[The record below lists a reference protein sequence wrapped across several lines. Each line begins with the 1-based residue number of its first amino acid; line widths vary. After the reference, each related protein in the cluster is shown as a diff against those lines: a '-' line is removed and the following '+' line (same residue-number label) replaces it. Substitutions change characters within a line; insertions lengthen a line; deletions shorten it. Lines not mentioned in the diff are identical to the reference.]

1 MKSYTS
7 ALLLAGLVLTVL
19 FFTGLP
25 MGLGAR
31 NAAACGWDQGGGQ
44 GYVPERRD
52 GDKFLAARPA
62 LTMEQA
68 RQLVE
73 NHIHKLNSSLKVGR
87 FDDAGGMYEADIVSS
102 DNEVVQVIGVDKRS
116 GKLILL
122 N

>member
-1 MKSYTS
+1 MRSYVS

-19 FFTGLP
+19 FTGLP
-25 MGLGAR
+25 MGLGTH

-44 GYVPERRD
+44 GYVPQRRD
-52 GDKFLAARPA
+52 GNNFLAARPA

-73 NHIHKLNSSLKVGR
+73 NHIHKLNSALKVGR
-87 FDDAGGMYEADIVSS
+87 FDDAGEIYEADIVSP

-116 GKLILL
+116 GRLMLL